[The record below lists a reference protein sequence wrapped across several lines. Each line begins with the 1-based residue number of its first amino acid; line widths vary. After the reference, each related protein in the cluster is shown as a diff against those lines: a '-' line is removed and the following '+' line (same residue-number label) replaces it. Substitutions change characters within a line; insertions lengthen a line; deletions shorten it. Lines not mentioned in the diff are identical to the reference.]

1 MAPREPN
8 NTKQFHDNRACGDSS
23 LQSATN
29 VRSCTQAHS
38 LADTVTAGSGPY
50 RFAQPH
56 SRPMSSAVRADLNM
70 RSIFKQRR
78 RAITLPTG
86 SPSPSV
92 ARLRSLHIPAA
103 VRTLPGGLPASV
115 QKRTTIAQEDH
126 T

>member
-38 LADTVTAGSGPY
+38 LADTVTAGTGPY

-86 SPSPSV
+86 LPP
-92 ARLRSLHIPAA
+92 LRW
-103 VRTLPGGLPASV
+103 PASAPCTFPRPSGHSPV
-115 QKRTTIAQEDH
+115 DCQLRYKNAQQ
-126 T
+126 